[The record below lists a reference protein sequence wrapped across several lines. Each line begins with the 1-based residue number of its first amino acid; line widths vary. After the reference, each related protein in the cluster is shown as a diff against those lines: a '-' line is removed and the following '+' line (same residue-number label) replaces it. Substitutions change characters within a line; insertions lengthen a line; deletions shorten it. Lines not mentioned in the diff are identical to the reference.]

1 MEGTGLS
8 GALVNLQARFVDWL
22 IGRSLRKHFRA
33 VYVRFAAPEVVDSP
47 PSLRF
52 PPLRE
57 GNREVGQAPPLREGN
72 QEAGQ
77 APPLREGN
85 RARRNDA
92 SPPLRDGNREGRDEG
107 MLPLRE
113 ENPDSVPPAGRGNLE
128 EGVRIGGLYDPSCP
142 VILFANHHY
151 WWDGYLGYWFIRAWG
166 RRMVVWMESYRRFPP
181 FGAIGALPFPPDD
194 PMARARTVK
203 RSVQALRTEPA
214 TALLQFPEGT
224 LHGDTGRLLPF
235 QRSLHWLACRVP
247 QAMLLPLAIHIEPS
261 YHQYPRAYLSVGAPF
276 HSTATE
282 PTEWLTEAAGA
293 LETLLRQT
301 RIDARAALTDEQHAA
316 RGFQVL
322 LRGALSI
329 HERFYTNR
337 AAKVHKNEYAR

>member
-22 IGRSLRKHFRA
+22 IERSLRKHFRA
-33 VYVRFAAPEVVDSP
+33 VYVRFAAPEVVDLP

-57 GNREVGQAPPLREGN
+57 GNRAGSGETPLREGN

-77 APPLREGN
+77 APPLREG
-85 RARRNDA
+85 RNP
-92 SPPLRDGNREGRDEG
+92 SF
-107 MLPLRE
+107 
-113 ENPDSVPPAGRGNLE
+113 PPAGRGNLK
-128 EGVRIGGLYDPSCP
+128 EGVGIGGLSELGCP

-151 WWDGYLGYWFIRAWG
+151 WWDGYLGYWLIRAWG

-214 TALLQFPEGT
+214 TALLLFPEGT
-224 LHGDTGRLLPF
+224 LHGDTERLLPF
-235 QRSLHWLACRVP
+235 QRSLHWLACRAP
-247 QAMLLPLAIHIEPS
+247 QATLLPLAIHIEPS
-261 YHQYPRAYLSVGAPF
+261 YHQYPRAFLSVGAPF
-276 HSTATE
+276 QSAATDE
-282 PTEWLTEAAGA
+282 AAWLAEAAGA
-293 LETLLRQT
+293 VETLLRQT
-301 RIDARAALTDEQHAA
+301 RADARAALTDEQHAA

-322 LRGALSI
+322 LRGTLSI
-329 HERFYTNR
+329 HERF
-337 AAKVHKNEYAR
+337 

>member
-1 MEGTGLS
+1 MERTGLS

-22 IGRSLRKHFRA
+22 IERSLRKHFRA

-52 PPLRE
+52 PPLCE
-57 GNREVGQAPPLREGN
+57 GNRG
-72 QEAGQ
+72 AGQ
-77 APPLREGN
+77 VPPLREGN
-85 RARRNDA
+85 RGAGQVA
-92 SPPLRDGNREGRDEG
+92 PLREENREGRDEG
-107 MLPLRE
+107 VRPLRE

-151 WWDGYLGYWFIRAWG
+151 WWDGYLGYWLIRAWG

-214 TALLQFPEGT
+214 TALLLFPEGT
-224 LHGDTGRLLPF
+224 LHGDTERLLPF
-235 QRSLHWLACRVP
+235 QRSLHWLACRAP
-247 QAMLLPLAIHIEPS
+247 QATLLPLAIHIEPS

-276 HSTATE
+276 QSAATE
-282 PTEWLTEAAGA
+282 PTDWLAEAAGA
-293 LETLLRQT
+293 VETLLRQT

-322 LRGALSI
+322 LQGALSI
-329 HERFYTNR
+329 HERFR
-337 AAKVHKNEYAR
+337 Q